1 MKKIIPVALSIAAV
15 PALLIGQS
23 VTVECPEERCQ
34 VAPYFAGVGGFVG
47 ASAGGGGQADVEF
60 FLVCGAVTIS
70 STAVPD
76 RDGVVRQALSE
87 DNGLYCRP
95 GTRGRIEVDN
105 LEPGGWYW
113 INDDQ
118 NSAVA
123 AFIPKEAMGNEQ
135 FEPTDPGGIVLDSE
149 QGGLATYV
157 KHEPTGRV
165 GIIPHVVAARAIRG
179 CEGALGAASATDC
192 HLGSPEDW
200 RIAASASSVTRPSGD
215 GANLS
220 VVFTLHGKNFV
231 TTRTLSVRAAVEY
244 DSSVQ
249 GIVFGQT
256 GGEATAEGEAGV
268 LKWHVGVGADDSRCL
283 PGNNHPDRRKP
294 QEITFKVEAM
304 DGAIPTLGDDG
315 LQASFTVNC
324 PADSAGAAAAGR
336 ELVPENPFPVEE

>member
-15 PALLIGQS
+15 PALLLAQT
-23 VTVECPEERCQ
+23 VTVDCPEDRCQ
-34 VAPYFAGVGGFVG
+34 VAPYFAGTGGFVG
-47 ASAGGGGQADVEF
+47 TSAGVGGQTDVQF
-60 FLVCGAVTIS
+60 FLICGTVTIS
-70 STAVPD
+70 ATAVPD

-95 GTRGRIEVDN
+95 ETRGRIEVDN

-113 INDDQ
+113 INDDR

-123 AFIPKEAMGNEQ
+123 AFIPKEAMANEQ

-149 QGGLATYV
+149 RGGLGTYV

-165 GIIPHVVAARAIRG
+165 GIIPHVVPAKAIRG
-179 CEGALGAASATDC
+179 CEGALREASATNC
-192 HLGSPEDW
+192 HLGSSEDW
-200 RIAASASSVTRPSGD
+200 RITASTSSVTRPSGD
-215 GANLS
+215 GANRS

-256 GGEATAEGEAGV
+256 GGEAPAEGEAGV
-268 LKWHVGVGADDSRCL
+268 LKWYVGVGADDSRCL
-283 PGNNHPDRRKP
+283 PANNHPDRGKA

-315 LQASFTVNC
+315 LETTFDVNC
-324 PADSAGAAAAGR
+324 PDASAANAGA
-336 ELVPENPFPVEE
+336 ELVPENPFPPTVD